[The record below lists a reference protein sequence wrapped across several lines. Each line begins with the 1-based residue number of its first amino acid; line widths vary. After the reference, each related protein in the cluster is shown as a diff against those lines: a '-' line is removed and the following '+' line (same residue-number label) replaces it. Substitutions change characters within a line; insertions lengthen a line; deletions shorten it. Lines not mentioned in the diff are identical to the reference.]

1 MVYQKGVHHT
11 GVKNEKDLVKFQNEN
26 QDNAIN
32 KRLTGQ
38 NANQQCVWRQVGGTK
53 HTEDAV
59 ATTTNDD
66 GSTEEH
72 KVSIKNHKTG
82 TWDWLNTTR
91 DVPDAVKTEL
101 KEFKEVHYG
110 KETPK
115 GGELRKQYDDLFNS
129 HIDALDSETLKGILL
144 RIFLEYPEHIL
155 VNDKKINSL
164 VMFGKNNMLN
174 PAAGPQDVKYTLK
187 KASARAKT
195 SRQIWI
201 QKSNGE
207 EVNTHLR
214 LRLTTNN
221 GITALLGTSTA
232 NKSSVACIK
241 IQQDKTDDFIE
252 SCSDKIIIPY

>member
-1 MVYQKGVHHT
+1 MPYQQGVHHT
-11 GVKNEKDLVKFQNEN
+11 GVQNEKDLVKFQNEN

-38 NANQQCVWRQVGGTK
+38 SANQQCVWRQVGGTK

-66 GSTEEH
+66 GSTQVH
-72 KVSIKNHKTG
+72 KISIKNHKTG
-82 TWDWLNTTR
+82 TWDWLNTTQA
-91 DVPDAVKTEL
+91 VPDALKTRL
-101 KEFKEVHYG
+101 IEFKEAHYG
-110 KETPK
+110 AEITP
-115 GGELRKQYDDLFNS
+115 ELRKQFADLFVS
-129 HIDALDSETLKGILL
+129 FIDSLDSATVKAILL

-164 VMFGKNNMLN
+164 IMFGKNNMLN
-174 PAAGPQDVKYTLK
+174 PAAGPQDVKYVLK
-187 KASARAKT
+187 QASARGKT

-221 GITALLGTSTA
+221 GITALLGHSSANRTSA
-232 NKSSVACIK
+232 ACIK

>member
-1 MVYQKGVHHT
+1 MPYQQGVHHT
-11 GVKNEKDLVKFQNEN
+11 GVQNEKDLVKFQNEN

-66 GSTEEH
+66 GSTQVH
-72 KVSIKNHKTG
+72 KISIKNHKTG
-82 TWDWLNTTR
+82 TWDWLNTTQA
-91 DVPDAVKTEL
+91 VPDALKTRL
-101 KEFKEVHYG
+101 LEFKELYYRADI
-110 KETPK
+110 TP
-115 GGELRKQYDDLFNS
+115 ELRKQFADLFVS
-129 HIDALDSETLKGILL
+129 FIDSLDSTTVKDILL

-164 VMFGKNNMLN
+164 IMFGKNNMLN

-187 KASARAKT
+187 KASARGKT

-221 GITALLGTSTA
+221 GITALLGHSKA